1 MTMAAR
7 INTIIK
13 EEITTLPYIYGV
25 SVIVTSSAKNPRE
38 TTLKF
43 VATQLASFLV

>member
-1 MTMAAR
+1 MAAK
-7 INTIIK
+7 INTMTR
-13 EEITTLPYIYGV
+13 EEITTLPYIYWV

-43 VATQLASFLV
+43 VATQQASLWV